1 MDFLS
6 FEELSQFFSSAQT
19 VSLKEQFPVYLTR
32 TGQTDIT
39 SAEYLPDETGYP
51 DTTTVEL
58 HFLLS
63 DDSTLPVFYDTMT
76 GAFSFGEER
85 TVLGTSG
92 QTYEKPVV
100 DTLPSVSSSEVEQRQ
115 EGGYADVTAPESSA
129 RIPGQKKRELRK
141 AELPKMLRIRTEHP
155 GRRGGAAMSNPDEQ
169 RTSFIPPNFIEK
181 GKILNGTFDIRN
193 AIEAII
199 FALLIGVPVVHLPFS
214 LTTRIIILCMTALP
228 AAMVSLIGIGG
239 ESITAFLMNALR
251 F

>member
-1 MDFLS
+1 MSRLKLILSILLMLFLLLVAIFLPSRLRERNETPDTKSQEETASQEESNQPEKLTEMDFLS

-92 QTYEKPVV
+92 QTYGKTVD

-115 EGGYADVTAPESSA
+115 EGGYADVTAPESPAPDTGTEETGTTQSRASA
-129 RIPGQKKRELRK
+129 NAADPAQNTQDGE
-141 AELPKMLRIRTEHP
+141 EVLP
-155 GRRGGAAMSNPDEQ
+155 
-169 RTSFIPPNFIEK
+169 
-181 GKILNGTFDIRN
+181 
-193 AIEAII
+193 
-199 FALLIGVPVVHLPFS
+199 
-214 LTTRIIILCMTALP
+214 
-228 AAMVSLIGIGG
+228 
-239 ESITAFLMNALR
+239 
-251 F
+251 

>member
-1 MDFLS
+1 MSRMKLILSILLMLLLLLVAIFLPSKLRERNETPDTKSPEETASQEESNQPKKLAEMDFLS

-19 VSLKEQFPVYLTR
+19 ASLKEQFPVYLTR
-32 TGQTDIT
+32 IGRTDIT

-100 DTLPSVSSSEVEQRQ
+100 DTLPPVSSSEVEQRL
-115 EGGYADVTAPESSA
+115 EGGYADVTAP
-129 RIPGQKKRELRK
+129 
-141 AELPKMLRIRTEHP
+141 AE
-155 GRRGGAAMSNPDEQ
+155 
-169 RTSFIPPNFIEK
+169 
-181 GKILNGTFDIRN
+181 
-193 AIEAII
+193 
-199 FALLIGVPVVHLPFS
+199 
-214 LTTRIIILCMTALP
+214 P
-228 AAMVSLIGIGG
+228 AADTGTDPAQNTQDG
-239 ESITAFLMNALR
+239 EEVLP
-251 F
+251 

>member
-1 MDFLS
+1 MILHIQILSILLMLLLLLVAIFLPSKLRERNETPDTKSPEETASQEESNQPKKLAEMDFLS

-19 VSLKEQFPVYLTR
+19 ASLKEQFPVYLTR
-32 TGQTDIT
+32 IGRTDIT

-100 DTLPSVSSSEVEQRQ
+100 DTLPPVSSSEVEQRL
-115 EGGYADVTAPESSA
+115 EGGYADVTAP
-129 RIPGQKKRELRK
+129 
-141 AELPKMLRIRTEHP
+141 AE
-155 GRRGGAAMSNPDEQ
+155 
-169 RTSFIPPNFIEK
+169 
-181 GKILNGTFDIRN
+181 
-193 AIEAII
+193 
-199 FALLIGVPVVHLPFS
+199 
-214 LTTRIIILCMTALP
+214 P
-228 AAMVSLIGIGG
+228 AADTGTDPTQNTEAG
-239 ESITAFLMNALR
+239 EEVLP
-251 F
+251 

>member
-1 MDFLS
+1 MSRLKLILSILLMLFLLLVAIFLPSKLREQKETPDPEAEADTQEETTQPEELTEMDFLS

-19 VSLKEQFPVYLTR
+19 ASLKEQFPLYLTLIGR
-32 TGQTDIT
+32 TDIT

-100 DTLPSVSSSEVEQRQ
+100 DALPSVSSSEVEQRQ
-115 EGGYADVTAPESSA
+115 EGGYADVTAPAESASDT
-129 RIPGQKKRELRK
+129 G
-141 AELPKMLRIRTEHP
+141 AEETSSPESGTSPEGADLSQNTEAGEEVLP
-155 GRRGGAAMSNPDEQ
+155 
-169 RTSFIPPNFIEK
+169 
-181 GKILNGTFDIRN
+181 
-193 AIEAII
+193 
-199 FALLIGVPVVHLPFS
+199 
-214 LTTRIIILCMTALP
+214 
-228 AAMVSLIGIGG
+228 
-239 ESITAFLMNALR
+239 
-251 F
+251 